1 MTTSYVFD
9 GYRIL
14 PDKKINYVREL
25 EMDNVVGS
33 RSFLITSEDKKD
45 QILTVTLGS
54 VQRSLVY
61 DEVEQIIYPETTE
74 EEDEKLP
81 IGQDSE
87 EAKEAANE
95 ELVEAQAKA
104 SEPIKIVKRIPRIE
118 TSMGEARAQVI
129 EL

>member
-1 MTTSYVFD
+1 M
-9 GYRIL
+9 
-14 PDKKINYVREL
+14 
-25 EMDNVVGS
+25 
-33 RSFLITSEDKKD
+33 
-45 QILTVTLGS
+45 TVTLGS

-74 EEDEKLP
+74 VEDEKLP

-95 ELVEAQAKA
+95 ELAEAQAKA